1 MFSYP
6 VNCFWNPT
14 PIDSNDIELPCKLM
28 LPLSALNIPDI
39 ALKRVLF
46 PLPFLP
52 HIPSICPFG
61 TSNVT
66 PFTALNIFPDPRD
79 FSPLFF

>member
-1 MFSYP
+1 
-6 VNCFWNPT
+6 
-14 PIDSNDIELPCKLM
+14 M

-79 FSPLFF
+79 FSPPFLVKIYSYLYNTHVNH